1 MTEAM
6 KIILSTQ
13 PADARWGEKATY
25 SINNDGITLHLNGAD
40 DLGLIQRAARKI
52 DGLGIKHVQL
62 SGEGWDADRCW
73 AFWQGY
79 KAPKGTRKVVWPD
92 LDDAQ
97 RQELDNRL
105 MIIDWVRD
113 TINAPAEEL
122 GPSQLAQRAVDLISN
137 VAGDRVTYRITKG
150 EDLREQG
157 YMGLHTVGRGSERS
171 PVLLALDYNPTGD
184 KEAPVYACLVG
195 KGITFDSGGYSIK
208 QTAFM
213 DSMKSDMGGA
223 TTVTGA
229 LAFAITRGLNKR
241 VKLFLC
247 CADNLISGNAFKLGD
262 IITYRNGKKVEVM
275 NTDAEGRLV
284 LADGLIDASAQKP
297 ELIIDAATLTGAAK
311 TALGN
316 DYHALFSFDDALA
329 GRLLASASQEN
340 EPFWR
345 LPLAEFHR
353 SQLPSNFAELNN
365 TGSAA
370 YPAGA
375 STAAGFLSHFVENY
389 QQGWQRDDLLL
400 EEGAV
405 ELPEGE
411 FNAAF
416 NPEAV
421 VKVTDVLLAS
431 HENTAQIIDARPAA
445 RFNAEV
451 DEPRPGL
458 RRGHIPG
465 ALNVPWT
472 ELVREGELKTTDEL
486 DAIFFGRGVSYDKP
500 IIVSCGSGVTAAVV
514 LLALATLDVPNVK
527 LYDGAWSEWGA
538 RADLPVEPVK

>member
-6 KIILSTQ
+6 KITLSTQ

-25 SINNDGITLHLNGAD
+25 SINNDGITLHLNGSD

-52 DGLGIKHVQL
+52 DGLGIKHVTL
-62 SGEGWDADRCW
+62 DGEGWDVDRSW
-73 AFWQGY
+73 AFSSGY
-79 KAPKGTRKVVWPD
+79 KGPKGTRKIEWAN
-92 LDDAQ
+92 LDAAAQ
-97 RQELDNRL
+97 KELTSRL
-105 MIIDWVRD
+105 TIIDWVRD

-122 GPSQLAQRAVDLISN
+122 GPEQLAQRAVDLLCGVACDN
-137 VAGDRVTYRITKG
+137 VSYRITKG

-157 YMGLHTVGRGSERS
+157 YAGLHTVGRGSERP

-184 KEAPVYACLVG
+184 KDAPVYACLVG

-208 QTAFM
+208 QSAFM

-223 TTVTGA
+223 ATVTGA
-229 LAFAITRGLNKR
+229 LALAITRGLNKR
-241 VKLFLC
+241 VKLYLC

-262 IITYRNGKKVEVM
+262 IIHYRNGKNVEVM

-316 DYHALFSFDDALA
+316 DYHALFSFDDQLA
-329 GRLLASASQEN
+329 NRLLASASAEN
-340 EPFWR
+340 EAFWR

-353 SQLPSNFAELNN
+353 NQLPSNFADLNN

-389 QQGWQRDDLLL
+389 HQGWLHIDCSATYRKS
-400 EEGAV
+400 AV
-405 ELPEGE
+405 EQWSAGATGLGVRTIA
-411 FNAAF
+411 N
-416 NPEAV
+416 
-421 VKVTDVLLAS
+421 LL
-431 HENTAQIIDARPAA
+431 TA
-445 RFNAEV
+445 E
-451 DEPRPGL
+451 
-458 RRGHIPG
+458 
-465 ALNVPWT
+465 
-472 ELVREGELKTTDEL
+472 
-486 DAIFFGRGVSYDKP
+486 
-500 IIVSCGSGVTAAVV
+500 
-514 LLALATLDVPNVK
+514 
-527 LYDGAWSEWGA
+527 
-538 RADLPVEPVK
+538 